1 MPRHR
6 ATLKSDISSINEV
19 FATRYSRHHVDLLR
33 YVLTLVP
40 DRAQAEDI
48 VQETA
53 RALWQKAADYDPGQP
68 FLPWARKFAYLEVL
82 KARRREG
89 IKRKFFSDA
98 LVETLAEER
107 PAADEFFQ
115 ARREALGGCL
125 AKLDDSARQLL
136 SDRYANHGNITD
148 IAARRRATPNSLY
161 ITLHRIRL
169 RLLECIERSLKGER
183 VL

>member
-1 MPRHR
+1 
-6 ATLKSDISSINEV
+6 LNSDISPVNDV
-19 FATRYSRHHVDLLR
+19 FATCYSRHHLALLR

-53 RALWQKAADYDPGQP
+53 RALWQKAAHYDPARP

-98 LVETLAEER
+98 LVETLAEEC
-107 PAADEFFQ
+107 PAVDEFFE
-115 ARREALGGCL
+115 ARRAALGACL
-125 AKLDDSARQLL
+125 GKLDDSSRQLL
-136 SDRYANHGNITD
+136 SDRYANQGNITD
-148 IAARRRATPNSLY
+148 MAAQRRATPNSLY

-169 RLLECIERSLKGER
+169 RLLECIEHSLKKEG
-183 VL
+183 VA